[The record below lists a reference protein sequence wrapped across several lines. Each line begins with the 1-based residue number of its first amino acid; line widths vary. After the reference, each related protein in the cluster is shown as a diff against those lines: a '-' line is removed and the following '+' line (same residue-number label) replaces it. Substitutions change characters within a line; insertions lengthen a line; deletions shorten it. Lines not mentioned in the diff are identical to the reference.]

1 MARWKRANAAASSSA
16 FKPKLGAGR
25 EFVDKRILGGFL
37 KDDEFG
43 LGDRHALSLEQ
54 QVAEI
59 LVTAAP
65 SIESFDVA
73 VDSFHHSE
81 AYFRAT
87 VVQDSVQVIQQHER
101 EIFKRFQPLPTQLI
115 DPTLQIAQ
123 HGSFLA
129 VGPQPLQTFLQ
140 KVGFH
145 HPAVEGEQLV

>member
-1 MARWKRANAAASSSA
+1 MPLPFRNTSAGRPVVLDTALLPCSFLPASAKETRSDCLWVRDIIGVTRLFS
-16 FKPKLGAGR
+16 FFGSGR

-65 SIESFDVA
+65 SIEDFDVA
-73 VDSFHHSE
+73 VDRFHHSE

-101 EIFKRFQPLPTQLI
+101 EIFKRFQPL
-115 DPTLQIAQ
+115 
-123 HGSFLA
+123 
-129 VGPQPLQTFLQ
+129 
-140 KVGFH
+140 
-145 HPAVEGEQLV
+145 